1 MEEKNV
7 KDIREIAI
15 TNSLTQTEK
24 IQEYIKQTDSP
35 YCFNCKKIW
44 IHISFLNTQILLKKH
59 LKAILKQYILQMI
72 YSKAAYPFS
81 FFLCS

>member
-15 TNSLTQTEK
+15 TNHLTQTEK

-35 YCFNCKKIW
+35 YCLKYKDTL
-44 IHISFLNTQILLKKH
+44 IHISFLNTQNTIKKTFESYF
-59 LKAILKQYILQMI
+59 KAIHPPNDIL
-72 YSKAAYPFS
+72 
-81 FFLCS
+81 